1 MHNNNNYEYEEV
13 TAVFFLR
20 CLENRSCL
28 IIRQWGHII
37 FIMGLQKKKKKS
49 IMRQLATVLAFVLNV
64 TEGDVFKQW
73 LPGSLSPLLG

>member
-28 IIRQWGHII
+28 IIRQCGHII
-37 FIMGLQKKKKKS
+37 FIMGLQKKKS

>member
-37 FIMGLQKKKKKS
+37 FIMGLQKKKKKKHHET
-49 IMRQLATVLAFVLNV
+49 IGYCAGFCLECDRGGCVQAMAAR
-64 TEGDVFKQW
+64 
-73 LPGSLSPLLG
+73 